1 MKVKTNTIALFGTSA
16 DPPTLGHE
24 ALLNELTKIFPKVIT
39 WASDNPDK
47 NHHISLIKRTQLLR
61 ILVKKI
67 CHPNLELV
75 QELSSPRTIHTLK
88 KAFQLWPNA
97 SYSFVIGSDLATQV
111 PKWLKAKSILKQAS
125 IAIAIRDG
133 WPISDKQLEEIKK
146 LGGKIDVLPFDIP
159 ESSSSRFRESPQ
171 EALLPQELI
180 PLLLKEN
187 LYGLGDSNNRS

>member
-1 MKVKTNTIALFGTSA
+1 MKPNINTIALFGTSA
-16 DPPTLGHE
+16 DPPTLGHK

-67 CHPNLELV
+67 SHPNLELV

-88 KAFQLWPNA
+88 KAIQLWPNA
-97 SYSFVIGSDLATQV
+97 SLSFVIGSDLATQV

-146 LGGKIDVLPFDIP
+146 LGGKIDVLPLDIP

>member
-1 MKVKTNTIALFGTSA
+1 MKPKINSIALFGTSA
-16 DPPTLGHE
+16 DPPTLGHK
-24 ALLNELTKIFPKVIT
+24 ALLNELIKIFPKVIT

-47 NHHISLIKRTQLLR
+47 NHHISLVKRTQLLR

-67 CHPNLELV
+67 SHPNLELV

-88 KAFQLWPNA
+88 KALQLWPKA
-97 SYSFVIGSDLATQV
+97 SLSFVIGSDLATQV
-111 PKWLKAKSILKQAS
+111 PKWLKAKSILNQAS
-125 IAIAIRDG
+125 IAIAMRDG
-133 WPISDKQLEEIKK
+133 WPISDEQIEEIKK
-146 LGGKIDVLPFDIP
+146 LGGKIDVLPLDIP

-187 LYGLGDSNNRS
+187 LYGLGDSNKRS